1 MRNSSIEVSDP
12 FGVASDPEML
22 TLASALNPVEA
33 QTEFSRLK
41 GLSAGVHRTVR
52 LQEIRVTRYKP
63 HRRCMIEYVIA
74 FEGPDTAFE
83 TFTLIGKVR
92 ARRFGKSGY
101 QLLSRIQQAGFGIDS
116 EDGISVPEPQGTISK
131 FQMWLQRKVPGQ
143 VATDLLS
150 APDGVELVRRI
161 AEASH
166 KLHQAGVPAE
176 RRHTMSDELEI
187 LRKCLLTVAREEP
200 ALAGRIL
207 RLLEACVRLG
217 RATPA
222 PTLCGIHRDF
232 YADQLIVDGPRL
244 YLIDF
249 DLYCEGDAGLD
260 VGNFVGHITE
270 QSLRTFG
277 DSRALADLER
287 AMEER
292 FVELA
297 GAGTRAAVRSY
308 AALTLARH
316 IYLSTLFPTRRPFT
330 RNLLELCEERLDI
343 AGHPSA
349 RTPIP
354 AAFSR

>member
-1 MRNSSIEVSDP
+1 MRNSSIKVSDP
-12 FGVASDPEML
+12 FGVASDQQMP
-22 TLASALNPVEA
+22 TLALALDPVEA

-41 GLSAGVHRTVR
+41 GMSAHRTVR
-52 LQEIRVTRYKP
+52 LQAIRVTRYKP
-63 HRRCMIEYVIA
+63 HRRCMIEYEIDV
-74 FEGPDTAFE
+74 EGPDATFE

-92 ARRFGKSGY
+92 AKRFGKSGH
-101 QLLSRIQQAGFGIDS
+101 QLLTRIRQAGFGIDS
-116 EDGISVPEPQGTISK
+116 EDGISVPEPLGTISK
-131 FQMWLQRKVPGQ
+131 FRMWLQLKVPGQ

-150 APDGVELVRRI
+150 ASNGVGLVRRI

-166 KLHQAGVPAE
+166 KLHKAGVPAE
-176 RRHTMSDELEI
+176 RRHTMSNELEI
-187 LRKCLLTVAREEP
+187 LRECLLTVAREEQ
-200 ALAGRIL
+200 ALSGRIL

-217 RATPA
+217 RATPVPA
-222 PTLCGIHRDF
+222 LCGIHRDF

-270 QSLRTFG
+270 QSLRIFG

-297 GAGTRAAVRSY
+297 GVGIRAAVRSY
-308 AALTLARH
+308 ATLTLARH
-316 IYLSTLFPTRRPFT
+316 IYLSTLLPARRPFT
-330 RNLLELCEERLDI
+330 LNLLELCEQRLDI
-343 AGHPSA
+343 ARHPAVRIPS
-349 RTPIP
+349 RT
-354 AAFSR
+354 AFSG